1 MVILGIDPG
10 MAITGYGVIESGNNT
25 LKVIDY
31 GVITTPST
39 LKHLKVGDHIRGA

>member
-39 LKHLKVGDHIRGA
+39 LETPKGW